1 MCSRKP
7 FMSGLMHLKLKDGQK
22 GCDLFL
28 MTANLHSDMARV
40 GARWMCNAAML
51 SLTWPRHSEP
61 GCTQAFG

>member
-1 MCSRKP
+1 
-7 FMSGLMHLKLKDGQK
+7 MHLKLKDGQK

>member
-1 MCSRKP
+1 
-7 FMSGLMHLKLKDGQK
+7 MHLKLKDGQK

-51 SLTWPRHSEP
+51 SLTWPRPLMKGLREHMLRCHS
-61 GCTQAFG
+61 